1 MRPNG
6 GMECARDRSLRRAS
20 SPGRADG
27 RVLGALVPDRRPD
40 ERIQAGASPVSSASQ
55 QPGAPPPFRS
65 RAVIEAGIC
74 APLTNL
80 LRSTSIRV
88 VTPVLRTLGNIVTG
102 NDTQTQAVIDAGAL
116 QPMLPLVQHAKKGIR
131 KEACWLLSNVAAGSA
146 AQISALMNTPNVV
159 PGVVHQLESGDWD
172 VRKEAAWVISN
183 IALGGSQ
190 QHLREL
196 VEYRPIR
203 PLCDL
208 LEVAD
213 SKIVKVALDT
223 LEAVLKVE
231 GLQGTV
237 LIDEADGLEKI
248 EALQRHEN
256 DDIYKHAVRII
267 ETYFGEDDAEDETA
281 ELRAGPAS
289 PPATAPREFA
299 FGGPVLGASPAFA
312 FYSDP
317 RLQPRAPSCAASRRR
332 DPRALK
338 EKDLPC
344 SLEVQAHHKMPFNRG
359 WPEKKSVV
367 MAATPSRPRLR
378 WKGCAHQRPNV
389 VMRKRGKPRIT
400 GRAI

>member
-1 MRPNG
+1 MRLQ
-6 GMECARDRSLRRAS
+6 SLLRAN
-20 SPGRADG
+20 SP
-27 RVLGALVPDRRPD
+27 ALTPL
-40 ERIQAGASPVSSASQ
+40 
-55 QPGAPPPFRS
+55 FRS

-102 NDTQTQAVIDAGAL
+102 NDMQTQAVIDAGAL
-116 QPMLPLVQHAKKGIR
+116 QLMLPLVQHAKKGIR

-267 ETYFGEDDAEDETA
+267 ETYFGEDDAEDENLA
-281 ELRAGPAS
+281 PNVAAGD
-289 PPATAPREFA
+289 TQFA

-312 FYSDP
+312 F
-317 RLQPRAPSCAASRRR
+317 
-332 DPRALK
+332 
-338 EKDLPC
+338 
-344 SLEVQAHHKMPFNRG
+344 
-359 WPEKKSVV
+359 
-367 MAATPSRPRLR
+367 
-378 WKGCAHQRPNV
+378 
-389 VMRKRGKPRIT
+389 
-400 GRAI
+400 